1 MTVLV
6 QYMAIES
13 RSFKST
19 VLDIMILLCERCL
32 IDIVKE
38 YDQVGMSAEHFELE
52 TLRSRVVIWCLHR
65 DVGGDIVKTYTP
77 PLRIAYGKHKTIN

>member
-38 YDQVGMSAEHFELE
+38 YDQVGMSAEHAEHFKLE

-65 DVGGDIVKTYTP
+65 DVGRDIVKTYTP
-77 PLRIAYGKHKTIN
+77 PLRIAWEA